1 MYKEKCRFGD
11 KFYLNQVFQDKFFKS
26 IAGSER
32 VILHE
37 KKEKIL
43 FKNKPHKLNREWLIH
58 VNP

>member
-1 MYKEKCRFGD
+1 MLINMYKEKCRFGD

-26 IAGSER
+26 IDGSEG

-43 FKNKPHKLNREWLIH
+43 SKKKSPTN
-58 VNP
+58 